1 MSSGRTLLDESRV
14 TRRHVL
20 QAFGAL
26 GGASLVMGAMDAWG
40 LMGASP
46 AQRPALQG
54 RGTGTRV
61 IVLGAGISGLV
72 VGYELGKL
80 GYDYQVLEAR
90 EWVGG
95 LCWTIKRGATH
106 TEIDGE
112 TQICQFDEGLY
123 LNGGAW
129 RLPNADTGVLGY
141 CAELGVALEIFVD
154 ATDANYFYEE
164 NPELGSLSGRK
175 VRLREVKADLWGS
188 TSELLAKAM
197 DQGQIDAP
205 LSTEDKER
213 LVSFLVRA
221 GYLDTEDHV
230 YRPPSS
236 RGSADRHDLGAL
248 LQTGFGTR
256 VRSLYAG
263 TGGPAP
269 VFQPV
274 GGMMEIPLAFQRAMG
289 GRVTLHA
296 EVRSLRQM
304 ADGVR
309 VVYRNTRTGQE
320 QEETADYCVCCLPL
334 AVLQRLD
341 VTLSG
346 EMSEAVSAAE
356 HNDAAKM
363 GLQMGRRFWEE
374 DEGIFGGHLWSR
386 SLQIGEFSYP
396 SNDYFSK
403 KGVLLGFYGNG
414 RMAGLWDQSIQ
425 ARVRH
430 VLTQSSKVH
439 PQMRAEF
446 EHAYAVWWGK
456 IPYSLGAYGRTPAP
470 SLLAQLSKPDGR
482 IYVGC
487 AGASQRPA
495 WIEGGIQAAWRTVEA
510 LHERAMRVMRA
521 RRDRGG

>member
-1 MSSGRTLLDESRV
+1 M
-14 TRRHVL
+14 
-20 QAFGAL
+20 
-26 GGASLVMGAMDAWG
+26 
-40 LMGASP
+40 
-46 AQRPALQG
+46 
-54 RGTGTRV
+54 
-61 IVLGAGISGLV
+61 
-72 VGYELGKL
+72 
-80 GYDYQVLEAR
+80 
-90 EWVGG
+90 
-95 LCWTIKRGATH
+95 
-106 TEIDGE
+106 
-112 TQICQFDEGLY
+112 
-123 LNGGAW
+123 
-129 RLPNADTGVLGY
+129 LGY

-188 TSELLAKAM
+188 TSELLAEAM

-296 EVRSLRQM
+296 EVRPLRQM

-320 QEETADYCVCCLPL
+320 REETADYCVCCLPL

-356 HNDAAKM
+356 HNGAAKM

-425 ARVRH
+425 ARVGH

-439 PQMRAEF
+439 PQMRAKF
-446 EHAYAVWWGK
+446 EHAYAVWWEK

>member
-1 MSSGRTLLDESRV
+1 MSNHHQDRPIVHESLI
-14 TRRHVL
+14 TRRDVL
-20 QAFGAL
+20 QTFGAL
-26 GGASLVMGAMDAWG
+26 GGSSLVMGAMDAWG
-40 LMGASP
+40 LMGVSA

-61 IVLGAGISGLV
+61 LVLGAGISGLT

-106 TEIDGE
+106 TEIGGE
-112 TQICQFDEGLY
+112 RQVCDFDEGLY

-129 RLPNADTGVLGY
+129 RLPNSDTGVIGY
-141 CAELGVALEIFVD
+141 CEELGVPLEIFVD

-164 NPELGSLSGRK
+164 NEELGPLSGRK
-175 VRLREVKADLWGS
+175 VRLGEVKADLWGS
-188 TSELLAKAM
+188 TAELLTKAM
-197 DQGQIDAP
+197 DQGQVDAP
-205 LSTEDKER
+205 LSTEDTER
-213 LVSFLVRA
+213 LVTFLVRA

-230 YRPPSS
+230 YRPPTS
-236 RGSADRHDLGAL
+236 RGSQDRHDLGAL
-248 LQTGFGTR
+248 LQTGFGRR

-269 VFQPV
+269 VFQPI

-289 GRVTLHA
+289 DRVTVGV
-296 EVRSLRQM
+296 EVRSIRQT

-309 VVYRNTRTGQE
+309 VVHRNTRTGQE
-320 QEETADYCVCCLPL
+320 QEETADYCVCCLPM

-341 VTLSG
+341 VNLST
-346 EMSEAVSAAE
+346 EMAEAVNESG
-356 HNDAAKM
+356 HNGAAKI
-363 GLQMGRRFWEE
+363 GLQMARRFWEQ
-374 DEGIFGGHLWSR
+374 DEGIYGGHLWSR
-386 SLQIGEFSYP
+386 SLQVGEFSYP

-414 RMAGLWDQSIQ
+414 RMAGLSDQPIE
-425 ARVRH
+425 ARVGH
-430 VLTQSSKVH
+430 VLTQVSKVH
-439 PQMRAEF
+439 PQIREEF
-446 EHAYAVWWGK
+446 ETAYAVWWDK

-470 SLLAQLSKPDGR
+470 SLLAQLSKADGR
-482 IYVGC
+482 IHIGC

-495 WIEGGIQAAWRTVEA
+495 WLEGGIRAAWRTVET
-510 LHERAMRVMRA
+510 LHERAMR
-521 RRDRGG
+521 D